1 MTQLLRAF
9 RGRLAALPQPG
20 SVSLIT
26 SEAGVA
32 RLTLCNAARRNS
44 LTGPMMASLADA
56 VEDLE
61 RRAHANDLWAVV
73 LSGEGGRAFCA
84 GADLSLALE
93 AIDTQ
98 ADAEL
103 MSQLMTDTLNRLRE
117 LPLLSVSAV
126 DGPAMGGGAEL
137 CTATDWRVFGAG
149 ARVQFV
155 QTRMAASTGWGGA
168 ARLVSLVGRSE
179 ALRLLL
185 HGPPLDASAACALGL
200 CDAVAEPG
208 ESAAD
213 AAHRLL
219 LGPAR
224 EQAGSAAS
232 MRAVKASIA
241 GCTAVTVDA
250 ARAETDAFGSVW
262 GTGPNRA
269 ALEAAAARIR
279 LTGGAHS

>member
-1 MTQLLRAF
+1 MALLRAF
-9 RGRLAALPQPG
+9 RGRLAVLSQPG
-20 SVSLIT
+20 SVSLTTTESGI
-26 SEAGVA
+26 AH
-32 RLTLCNAARRNS
+32 LTLCNSARRNS

-56 VEDLE
+56 VEHLE
-61 RRAHANDLWAVV
+61 QRAHADDLWAVV

-84 GADLSLALE
+84 GADLGLALD
-93 AIDTQ
+93 AVDTQ
-98 ADAEL
+98 AEAEL
-103 MSQLMTDTLNRLRE
+103 MSQLMTSTLNRLRE

-137 CTATDWRVFGAG
+137 CTATDWRVFGDG

-168 ARLVSLVGRSE
+168 ARLSSLVGRSE

-185 HGPPLDASAACALGL
+185 HGSPLDAGAARALGL

-208 ESAAD
+208 ESAVE
-213 AAHRLL
+213 AAQRLL

-232 MRAVKASIA
+232 LRAVKASIA
-241 GCTAVTVDA
+241 SCTAVSAEA
-250 ARAETDAFGSVW
+250 ARAETDAFASVW
-262 GTGPNRA
+262 GTAPNRA
-269 ALEAAAARIR
+269 ALEAAAARVR
-279 LTGGAHS
+279 RSS

>member
-9 RGRLAALPQPG
+9 RGRLAALSQPG
-20 SVSLIT
+20 SVSLTTTESGI
-26 SEAGVA
+26 A

-44 LTGPMMASLADA
+44 LTGPMMASLAEA

-61 RRAHANDLWAVV
+61 RRAHADDLWAVV
-73 LSGEGGRAFCA
+73 LTGEGGRAFCA

-93 AIDTQ
+93 AVDTQ
-98 ADAEL
+98 AEAEL
-103 MSQLMTDTLNRLRE
+103 MSQLMTSTLNRLRD

-137 CTATDWRVFGAG
+137 CTATDWRVFGDG

-168 ARLVSLVGRSE
+168 ARLASLVGRSE
-179 ALRLLL
+179 ALRLLM
-185 HGPPLDASAACALGL
+185 HGPLLDAGAARALGL

-208 ESAAD
+208 ESAVD
-213 AAHRLL
+213 AAERLL
-219 LGPAR
+219 LAPAR

-232 MRAVKASIA
+232 LRAIKASIA
-241 GCTAVTVDA
+241 GCTAVAADA
-250 ARAETDAFGSVW
+250 ARAETDAFASVW
-262 GTGPNRA
+262 GTAPNRA
-269 ALEAAAARIR
+269 ALEAAAARVR
-279 LTGGAHS
+279 RTS